1 MDQALLIKN
10 FISSLI
16 YSGIGLV
23 IYLFGFF
30 LVDKLTPGN
39 LWKELIEDRNM
50 AVAILMGSVAIGISM
65 IISAAIHG

>member
-1 MDQALLIKN
+1 MV
-10 FISSLI
+10 

-23 IYLFGFF
+23 IYLVGFV

-39 LWKELIEDRNM
+39 LWKELIEERNV
-50 AVAILMGSVAIGISM
+50 AVAILMGSIAIGISL

>member
-1 MDQALLIKN
+1 MDQALLFKN
-10 FISSLI
+10 FLGSMV

-23 IYLFGFF
+23 IYLVGFV

-39 LWKELIEDRNM
+39 LWKELIEERNM
-50 AVAILMGSVAIGISM
+50 AIAILMGSIAIGISL

>member
-1 MDQALLIKN
+1 MDQALLLKN
-10 FISSLI
+10 FLGSMV

-23 IYLFGFF
+23 IYLVGFV

-39 LWKELIEDRNM
+39 LWKELIEERNV
-50 AVAILMGSVAIGISM
+50 AVAILMGSIAIGISL

>member
-1 MDQALLIKN
+1 MDQALFLKN
-10 FISSLI
+10 FLGSLV

-23 IYLFGFF
+23 IYLVGFL

-39 LWKELIEDRNM
+39 LWKELIEERNM
-50 AVAILMGSVAIGISM
+50 AIAILMGSIAIGISM